1 MYICNHFKLPVAE
14 NNKLLLAT
22 VLLAIALSA
31 CGKTETKIFTA
42 DRVKI
47 VEDKQKADANT
58 HLEAKSG
65 AAASSEPATSLPVTV
80 QAAPATTSTK
90 M

>member
-1 MYICNHFKLPVAE
+1 MYICNHFKLSVAE
-14 NNKLLLAT
+14 NNRPILAT
-22 VLLAIALSA
+22 VFLAIALSA

-47 VEDKQKADANT
+47 VEEKQKADANI